1 MNTISS
7 KHIDELGKASY
18 VIKELGFTPND
29 SMCSD
34 RPDIVLPSKNNPQI
48 GMEVVTYSTHLYEEA
63 ENALYKIIDE
73 YIDERLDKR
82 SKIRY
87 EIGMFFMDLHFPT
100 NVNYKKI
107 KQQIFDE
114 LDNVILPNQ
123 PWMERQYIAD
133 VVMMENPG
141 ASRSFITCDKV
152 VEYDDLNEQVLLD
165 CIANKEQKL
174 KEYKALPKNSNI
186 QEYYLVVFFPFNEH
200 AEIRNYTLTESFTT
214 EYNRIYLVDGF
225 YINRIV

>member
-1 MNTISS
+1 
-7 KHIDELGKASY
+7 
-18 VIKELGFTPND
+18 
-29 SMCSD
+29 
-34 RPDIVLPSKNNPQI
+34 
-48 GMEVVTYSTHLYEEA
+48 
-63 ENALYKIIDE
+63 
-73 YIDERLDKR
+73 
-82 SKIRY
+82 
-87 EIGMFFMDLHFPT
+87 MFFMDLHFQT

-165 CIANKEQKL
+165 CIANKGQKL

-186 QEYYLVVFFPFNEH
+186 QEYYLVVYFPFNEH
-200 AEIRNYTLTESFTT
+200 AEIRNYTLPESFTT
-214 EYNRIYLVDGF
+214 EYNRIYLADGF